1 MSSRTTW
8 TDAVGRYLPDRV
20 SASVTADG
28 GIDRT
33 PYLYLLPALV
43 LYAVVLVYPFIDTF
57 VLSFQ
62 RVTTLGGERR
72 WVGLQNYEAILTD
85 PIFWRASFNT
95 IVFSVGMVFVPLV
108 LGLVLAI
115 LIDTGI
121 SGTSTFRSLIFVPV
135 IVPLVVA
142 GIVFGWI
149 LGSNGLLNSV
159 LVSTGLVE
167 EPIRFLNSTTWSL
180 PSVLL
185 MVIWKRTGY
194 YLVILLAGLQ
204 GIPDNVYEAARIAGK
219 SRWETFRN
227 ITLPLLKPAIL
238 VTVIIGVIDSV
249 KAFAHVYVMTGG
261 GPSHSSEILATYF
274 YKVAFRFFQ
283 FGKGAAYGF
292 ILFAIAL
299 TLSLLIIRLS
309 GGSEI

>member
-1 MSSRTTW
+1 MSQRTTW
-8 TDAVGRYLPDRV
+8 ADAAGRYLPDRI
-20 SASVTADG
+20 SSSLTADG
-28 GIDRT
+28 GIDKT
-33 PYLYLLPALV
+33 PYVYLLPALV
-43 LYAVVLVYPFIDTF
+43 LYAVVLVYPFVDTF
-57 VLSFQ
+57 ILSFQ

-95 IVFSVGMVFVPLV
+95 VIFSIGMVFVPLV

-115 LIDTGI
+115 LIDTGV

-149 LGSNGLLNSV
+149 LGTNGLLNHA
-159 LVSTGLVE
+159 LVTVGLIE
-167 EPIRFLNSTTWSL
+167 EPMRFLNSTTWSL

-204 GIPDNVYEAARIAGK
+204 GIPDNVYEAAKVAGK
-219 SRWETFRN
+219 SRWETFRH

-238 VTVIIGVIDSV
+238 VTVIIGIIDSV

-299 TLSLLIIRLS
+299 TLSLLVIRFS

>member
-1 MSSRTTW
+1 MSSRTNW
-8 TDAVGRYLPDRV
+8 TDTLNRVLPGRLSSRV
-20 SASVTADG
+20 RTTE
-28 GIDRT
+28 GIDWT
-33 PYLYLLPALV
+33 PYLYLIPALV
-43 LYAVVLVYPFIDTF
+43 VYLAVLVYPFVETF

-62 RVTTLGGERR
+62 RVTTLGGERE
-72 WVGLQNYEAILTD
+72 WVGLANYEAILTD
-85 PIFWRASFNT
+85 PLFWRAGANT
-95 IVFSVGMVFVPLV
+95 LLFSVGMVFVPLV
-108 LGLVLAI
+108 LGLVLAV
-115 LIDTGI
+115 LINTGI

-142 GIVFGWI
+142 AITFGW
-149 LGSNGLLNSV
+149 LFGSNGLINHA
-159 LVSTGLVE
+159 LVSVGLID
-167 EPIRFLNSTTWSL
+167 EPMRFLNSTTWSL
-180 PSVLL
+180 PSVMI
-185 MVIWKRTGY
+185 MVVWKRTGY

-204 GIPDNVYEAARIAGK
+204 GIPDSVYEAARIAGK
-219 SRWETFRN
+219 SKYQTFRN

-274 YKVAFRFFQ
+274 YKIAFRFFN

-299 TLSLLIIRLS
+299 TLSLFIIRFS
-309 GGSEI
+309 GGSKI

>member
-1 MSSRTTW
+1 
-8 TDAVGRYLPDRV
+8 LPDTITRFT
-20 SASVTADG
+20 SDASPNES
-28 GIDRT
+28 INWT
-33 PYLYLLPALV
+33 PYLYLLPALLV
-43 LYAVVLVYPFIDTF
+43 YAVVLVYPFIDTF
-57 VLSFQ
+57 LLSFQ
-62 RVTTLGGERR
+62 RVTTLGGERE
-72 WVGLQNYEAILTD
+72 WVGLQNYEAILSD

-95 IVFSVGMVFVPLV
+95 LVFSVGMVFIPLV
-108 LGLVLAI
+108 LGLLLAV

-149 LGSNGLLNSV
+149 LGQNGLLNYMLTTV
-159 LVSTGLVE
+159 GIIE
-167 EPIRFLNSTTWSL
+167 EPMRFLNSTTWSL

-204 GIPDNVYEAARIAGK
+204 GIPDSVYEAAKIAGK
-219 SRWETFRN
+219 NRYETFKS

-238 VTVIIGVIDSV
+238 VTVIIGIIDSV

-274 YKVAFRFFQ
+274 YKVAFRFFE

-299 TLSLLIIRLS
+299 TLSLIVIRVS

>member
-1 MSSRTTW
+1 L
-8 TDAVGRYLPDRV
+8 TDRIDRRLPDRF
-20 SASVTADG
+20 SSSTTTG
-28 GIDRT
+28 GINWT

-43 LYAVVLVYPFIDTF
+43 LYAVVLVYPFVDTF
-57 VLSFQ
+57 LLSFQ
-62 RVTTLGGERR
+62 QVTTLGGERE
-72 WVGLQNYEAILTD
+72 WVGLSNYEAILSD
-85 PIFWRASFNT
+85 PIFWRAGFNT
-95 IVFSVGMVFVPLV
+95 LVFSIGMVFVPLV
-108 LGLVLAI
+108 LGLFLAI

-142 GIVFGWI
+142 GIVFGWL
-149 LGSNGLLNSV
+149 LGSNGLINSV
-159 LVSTGLVE
+159 LVGAGIID
-167 EPIRFLNSTTWSL
+167 EPMRFLNSTTWSL

-204 GIPDNVYEAARIAGK
+204 GIPDSVYEAAQIAGK
-219 SRWETFRN
+219 SRFETFRN

-238 VTVIIGVIDSV
+238 VTVIIGIIDSV

-274 YKVAFRFFQ
+274 YKIAFRFFQ
-283 FGKGAAYGF
+283 FGEGAAYGF

-299 TLSLLIIRLS
+299 TLSLLVIRVS

>member
-1 MSSRTTW
+1 MSSRN
-8 TDAVGRYLPDRV
+8 VLPDAISRLLPERF
-20 SASVTADG
+20 SEGTATDG
-28 GIDRT
+28 TVDWT
-33 PYLYLLPALV
+33 PYIYLFPALA
-43 LYAVVLVYPFIDTF
+43 LYAVVLVYPFVDTF
-57 VLSFQ
+57 ILSFQ
-62 RVTTLGGERR
+62 EITTLGGERE
-72 WVGLQNYEAILTD
+72 WVGLANYEAILTD
-85 PIFWRASFNT
+85 PTFWRAGFNT
-95 IVFSVGMVFVPLV
+95 IIFSVGMVFVPLV

-115 LIDTGI
+115 LIDTGV

-149 LGSNGLLNSV
+149 LGSNGLLNS
-159 LVSTGLVE
+159 LLIGAGLIE
-167 EPIRFLNSTTWSL
+167 EPMRFLNSTTWSL

-204 GIPDNVYEAARIAGK
+204 GIPDSVYEAAKIAGK
-219 SRWETFRN
+219 SRYETFRN

-238 VTVIIGVIDSV
+238 VTVIIGVIDSI
-249 KAFAHVYVMTGG
+249 KAFAHVWIMTQG

-274 YKVAFRFFQ
+274 YKIAFRFFQ

-299 TLSLLIIRLS
+299 VLSLLIIRLS

>member
-1 MSSRTTW
+1 MSARTRL
-8 TDAVGRYLPDRV
+8 TDTIDAILPRRSSDGVGTNEGLDW
-20 SASVTADG
+20 
-28 GIDRT
+28 T
-33 PYLYLLPALV
+33 PYLYLLPALL
-43 LYAVVLVYPFIDTF
+43 LYLAVLVFPFIDTF
-57 VLSFQ
+57 ILSFQ
-62 RVTTLGGERR
+62 TVTTLGGQRE
-72 WVGLQNYEAILTD
+72 WVGLANYEAILTD
-85 PIFWRASFNT
+85 PVFWRAGFNT

-115 LIDTGI
+115 LINTGL

-142 GIVFGWI
+142 AITFGW
-149 LGSNGLLNSV
+149 LFGTNGLVNHALISV
-159 LVSTGLVE
+159 GLIE
-167 EPIRFLNSTTWSL
+167 EPMRFLNSTTWSL
-180 PSVLL
+180 PTVLT
-185 MVIWKRTGY
+185 MVVWKRTGY

-204 GIPDNVYEAARIAGK
+204 GIPQSVYEAAQIAGK
-219 SRWETFRN
+219 SRYETFRN

-238 VTVIIGVIDSV
+238 VTVIIGVIDSI
-249 KAFAHVYVMTGG
+249 KAFAHVFVMTGG

-274 YKVAFRFFQ
+274 YKIAFRFFE

-299 TLSLLIIRLS
+299 SLSLLIIRFS

>member
-1 MSSRTTW
+1 MSARTRL
-8 TDAVGRYLPDRV
+8 TDTIDTIRPRRSSDGVGTKEGLDW
-20 SASVTADG
+20 
-28 GIDRT
+28 T
-33 PYLYLLPALV
+33 PYLYLLPALL
-43 LYAVVLVYPFIDTF
+43 LYLAVLVFPFIDTF
-57 VLSFQ
+57 ILSFQ
-62 RVTTLGGERR
+62 TVTTLGGQRE
-72 WVGLQNYEAILTD
+72 WVGLANYEAILTD
-85 PIFWRASFNT
+85 PVFWRAGFNT

-115 LIDTGI
+115 LINTGL

-142 GIVFGWI
+142 AITFGW
-149 LGSNGLLNSV
+149 LFGTNGLVNHALISV
-159 LVSTGLVE
+159 GLIE
-167 EPIRFLNSTTWSL
+167 EPMRFLNSTTWSL
-180 PSVLL
+180 PTVLT
-185 MVIWKRTGY
+185 MVVWKRTGY

-204 GIPDNVYEAARIAGK
+204 GIPQSVYEAAQIAGK
-219 SRWETFRN
+219 SKYETFRH

-249 KAFAHVYVMTGG
+249 KAFAHVFVMTGG

-274 YKVAFRFFQ
+274 FKIAFRFFE

-299 TLSLLIIRLS
+299 TLSLLIIRFS

>member
-1 MSSRTTW
+1 MSSRNTLS
-8 TDAVGRYLPDRV
+8 DRIGRYVPDRF
-20 SASVTADG
+20 SSDTG
-28 GIDRT
+28 TEPGIDWT
-33 PYLYLLPALV
+33 PYVYLLPALV
-43 LYAVVLVYPFIDTF
+43 LYAVVLVYPFVDTF
-57 VLSFQ
+57 ILSFQ

-72 WVGLQNYEAILTD
+72 WVGLQNYEAILSD
-85 PIFWRASFNT
+85 PIFWRAGFNT
-95 IVFSVGMVFVPLV
+95 IIFSVGMVFVPLV
-108 LGLVLAI
+108 LGLGLAV
-115 LIDTGI
+115 LIDTGV

-142 GIVFGWI
+142 GIVFGWL
-149 LGSNGLLNSV
+149 LGTNGLLNSF
-159 LVSTGLVE
+159 LVGAGIIE
-167 EPIRFLNSTTWSL
+167 EPMRFLNSTTWSL

-185 MVIWKRTGY
+185 MVVWKRTGY

-204 GIPDNVYEAARIAGK
+204 GIPDNVYEAAKVAGK
-219 SRWETFRN
+219 SRWETFRH

-238 VTVIIGVIDSV
+238 VTVIIGIIDSV

-299 TLSLLIIRLS
+299 TLSLLVIRFS
-309 GGSEI
+309 GGSEV

>member
-1 MSSRTTW
+1 MSSRNTLS
-8 TDAVGRYLPDRV
+8 DRIGRFVPDRF
-20 SASVTADG
+20 SSSTTG
-28 GIDRT
+28 EPGINWT
-33 PYLYLLPALV
+33 PYLYLLPAFV

-57 VLSFQ
+57 ILSFQ
-62 RVTTLGGERR
+62 RITTLGGERR
-72 WVGLQNYEAILTD
+72 WVGLQNYEAILSD
-85 PIFWRASFNT
+85 PIFWRASLNT
-95 IVFSVGMVFVPLV
+95 VIFSIGMVFVPLV
-108 LGLVLAI
+108 LGLGLAI
-115 LIDTGI
+115 LIDTGV

-142 GIVFGWI
+142 GIIFGWL
-149 LGSNGLLNSV
+149 LGTNGLLNSV
-159 LVSTGLVE
+159 LVGAGIIE
-167 EPIRFLNSTTWSL
+167 EPMRFLNSTTWSL
-180 PSVLL
+180 PSVLV

-204 GIPDNVYEAARIAGK
+204 GIPDNVYEAARVAGK
-219 SRWETFRN
+219 SRWATFRN

-238 VTVIIGVIDSV
+238 VTVIIGIIDSV

-299 TLSLLIIRLS
+299 TLSLLVIRFS

>member
-1 MSSRTTW
+1 MSQRTTW
-8 TDAVGRYLPDRV
+8 VDAAGRYLPDRI
-20 SASVTADG
+20 SSSLTADG

-43 LYAVVLVYPFIDTF
+43 LYAAVLVYPFIDTF
-57 VLSFQ
+57 ILSFQ

-72 WVGLQNYEAILTD
+72 WVGLQNYEAILSD
-85 PIFWRASFNT
+85 PIFWRAGFNT

-108 LGLVLAI
+108 FGLVLAI
-115 LIDTGI
+115 LIDTGL

-149 LGSNGLLNSV
+149 LGPNGLLNYA
-159 LVSTGLVE
+159 LVTVGVIE

-204 GIPDNVYEAARIAGK
+204 GIPDNVYEAAKIAGK
-219 SRWETFRN
+219 SRWQTFRH

-238 VTVIIGVIDSV
+238 VTVIIGIIDSV

-283 FGKGAAYGF
+283 FGRGAAYGF

-299 TLSLLIIRLS
+299 TLSLLVIRFS
-309 GGSEI
+309 GGSEV

>member
-1 MSSRTTW
+1 LEDTIE
-8 TDAVGRYLPDRV
+8 RYLPERLSPDL
-20 SASVTADG
+20 TADG
-28 GIDRT
+28 GINWT

-43 LYAVVLVYPFIDTF
+43 LYVVVLVYPFVDTF
-57 VLSFQ
+57 LLSFQ
-62 RVTTLGGERR
+62 QVTTLGGERN
-72 WVGLQNYEAILTD
+72 WVGLANYQAILSD
-85 PIFWRASFNT
+85 PIFWRAGFNT
-95 IVFSVGMVFVPLV
+95 IIFSLGMVFIPLV
-108 LGLVLAI
+108 LGLGLAI

-149 LGSNGLLNSV
+149 LGENGLLNY
-159 LVSTGLVE
+159 LLTTIGLIE
-167 EPIRFLNSTTWSL
+167 EPMRFLNSTTWSL

-204 GIPDNVYEAARIAGK
+204 GIPESVYEAARIGGK
-219 SRWETFRN
+219 SRYETFKS

-238 VTVIIGVIDSV
+238 VTVIIGIIDSV
-249 KAFAHVYVMTGG
+249 KAFAHVYIMTGG

-274 YKVAFRFFQ
+274 YKIAFRYFR
-283 FGKGAAYGF
+283 FGEGAAYGF

-299 TLSLLIIRLS
+299 SLSLLVIKFS

>member
-1 MSSRTTW
+1 MSSRTNW
-8 TDAVGRYLPDRV
+8 ADILDRV
-20 SASVTADG
+20 LPSGLSTGVETDG
-28 GIDRT
+28 DIDWT
-33 PYLYLLPALV
+33 PYLYLLPALLV
-43 LYAVVLVYPFIDTF
+43 YLVVLVYPFLDTF

-62 RVTTLGGERR
+62 SVTTLGGERE
-72 WVGLQNYEAILTD
+72 WVGLANYQAILTD
-85 PIFWRASFNT
+85 PLFWRSGINT
-95 IVFSVGMVFVPLV
+95 VIFSIGMVFVPLV
-108 LGLVLAI
+108 LGLVLAV
-115 LIDTGI
+115 LINTGL

-142 GIVFGWI
+142 GITFGW
-149 LGSNGLLNSV
+149 LFGSNGLVNHA
-159 LVSTGLVE
+159 LVSLGVVD
-167 EPIRFLNSTTWSL
+167 EPMRFLNSTTWSL
-180 PSVLL
+180 PSV
-185 MVIWKRTGY
+185 MVMVVWKRTGY

-204 GIPDNVYEAARIAGK
+204 GIPDSVYEAARIAGK
-219 SRWETFRN
+219 SRYQTFRN

-299 TLSLLIIRLS
+299 TLSLLIIRFS

>member
-8 TDAVGRYLPDRV
+8 ADTVDGYLPDRV
-20 SASVTADG
+20 SSSLTRNG
-28 GIDRT
+28 RINWT
-33 PYLYLLPALV
+33 PYLYLLPALI
-43 LYAVVLVYPFIDTF
+43 LYAGVLVYPFIDTF
-57 VLSFQ
+57 LLSFQ
-62 RVTTLGGERR
+62 QVTTLGGERE
-72 WVGLQNYEAILTD
+72 WVGLQNYEAILSD
-85 PIFWRASFNT
+85 PIFWRAGLNT
-95 IVFSVGMVFVPLV
+95 LIFSVGMVFVPLV
-108 LGLVLAI
+108 LGLVLAVF
-115 LIDTGI
+115 IDTGV

-159 LVSTGLVE
+159 LVSFGIVE

-204 GIPDNVYEAARIAGK
+204 GIPDNVYEAAKVAGK
-219 SRWETFRN
+219 SRWETFRHV
-227 ITLPLLKPAIL
+227 TLPLLKPAIL
-238 VTVIIGVIDSV
+238 VTVIIGIIDSV

-274 YKVAFRFFQ
+274 YKIAFRFFE

-299 TLSLLIIRLS
+299 TLSLLVIRFS

>member
-1 MSSRTTW
+1 MSSRNI
-8 TDAVGRYLPDRV
+8 LPDTITRFT
-20 SASVTADG
+20 SDASPNES
-28 GIDRT
+28 INWT
-33 PYLYLLPALV
+33 PYLYLLPALLV
-43 LYAVVLVYPFIDTF
+43 YAVVLVYPFIDTF
-57 VLSFQ
+57 LLSFQ
-62 RVTTLGGERR
+62 RVTTLGGERE
-72 WVGLQNYEAILTD
+72 WVGLQNYEAILSD

-95 IVFSVGMVFVPLV
+95 LVFSVGMVFIPLV
-108 LGLVLAI
+108 LGLLLAV

-149 LGSNGLLNSV
+149 LGQNGLLNYMLTTV
-159 LVSTGLVE
+159 GIIE
-167 EPIRFLNSTTWSL
+167 EPMRFLNSTTWSL

-204 GIPDNVYEAARIAGK
+204 GIPDSVYEAAKIAGK
-219 SRWETFRN
+219 NRYETFKS

-238 VTVIIGVIDSV
+238 VTVIIGIIDSV

-274 YKVAFRFFQ
+274 YKVAFRFFE

-299 TLSLLIIRLS
+299 TLSLIVIRVS

>member
-1 MSSRTTW
+1 MSSRNTLGDTI
-8 TDAVGRYLPDRV
+8 GRYLPDRL
-20 SASVTADG
+20 SPDLTADG
-28 GIDRT
+28 GIDWT

-43 LYAVVLVYPFIDTF
+43 LYGVVLVYPFVDTF
-57 VLSFQ
+57 LLSFQ
-62 RVTTLGGERR
+62 QITTLGGERT
-72 WVGLQNYEAILTD
+72 WVGLANYRAILSD
-85 PIFWRASFNT
+85 PIFWRAGFNT
-95 IVFSVGMVFVPLV
+95 LIFSLGMVFIPLV
-108 LGLVLAI
+108 LGMVLAI

-135 IVPLVVA
+135 IIPLVVA

-149 LGSNGLLNSV
+149 LGANGLLNHV
-159 LVSTGLVE
+159 LVSVGIID
-167 EPIRFLNSTTWSL
+167 EPMRFLNSTTWSL

-204 GIPDNVYEAARIAGK
+204 GIPDSVYEAARIAGK
-219 SRWETFRN
+219 SRLETFKS

-238 VTVIIGVIDSV
+238 VTVIIGIIDSV

-299 TLSLLIIRLS
+299 TLSLLIIRFS

>member
-1 MSSRTTW
+1 LGDVADRL
-8 TDAVGRYLPDRV
+8 LPDRL
-20 SASVTADG
+20 SSDVTTDG
-28 GIDRT
+28 SIDWT

-43 LYAVVLVYPFIDTF
+43 VYSVVLVYPFIDTF
-57 VLSFQ
+57 LLSFQ
-62 RVTTLGGERR
+62 RVTTLGGERS

-85 PIFWRASFNT
+85 PIFWRAGFNT
-95 IVFSVGMVFVPLV
+95 IIFSVGMVFVPLI
-108 LGLVLAI
+108 LGMGLAI
-115 LIDTGI
+115 LIDTGV

-135 IVPLVVA
+135 IIPLVVA
-142 GIVFGWI
+142 GIVFSWI
-149 LGSNGLLNSV
+149 LGANGLLNHV
-159 LVSTGLVE
+159 LVSVGIID
-167 EPIRFLNSTTWSL
+167 EPMRFLNSTTWSL

-204 GIPDNVYEAARIAGK
+204 GIPDSVYEAAKIAGK
-219 SRWETFRN
+219 SRWETFRS

-238 VTVIIGVIDSV
+238 VTVIIGIIDSV

-299 TLSLLIIRLS
+299 TLSLLIIRFS

>member
-1 MSSRTTW
+1 MSSRNTLA
-8 TDAVGRYLPDRV
+8 DRIDRYLPDRI
-20 SASVTADG
+20 SATGTAG
-28 GIDRT
+28 TGIDWT

-43 LYAVVLVYPFIDTF
+43 LYAVVLVYPFVDTF
-57 VLSFQ
+57 ILSFQ
-62 RVTTLGGERR
+62 RVTTLGGGRE

-85 PIFWRASFNT
+85 PIFWRAGFNT
-95 IVFSVGMVFVPLV
+95 LVFSIGMVFVPLV
-108 LGLVLAI
+108 LGLFLAI
-115 LIDTGI
+115 LIDTGV
-121 SGTSTFRSLIFVPV
+121 SGTSTFRALIFVPV

-149 LGSNGLLNSV
+149 LGANGLLNYV
-159 LVSTGLVE
+159 LVSVGLIQ
-167 EPIRFLNSTTWSL
+167 EPMRFLNSTTWSL

-204 GIPDNVYEAARIAGK
+204 GIPDNVYEAARVAGK
-219 SRWETFRN
+219 SRLETFRH

-238 VTVIIGVIDSV
+238 VTVIIGIIDSV

-299 TLSLLIIRLS
+299 TLSLIVIRVS